1 MYIRFTQPPKDLWTW
16 FEPFL
21 EDDEEL
27 DPKAGGG
34 DKMTIG
40 EMLRS
45 FLTQLDWYSS
55 LFPRIPIPIQK
66 EIEAKLNEYD
76 GVTGEERGDDRRK
89 ETAKKE
95 AGSSRAGHS
104 NKRYRDSDRD
114 DTHKRPRS
122 VSRERDS
129 YNGRASSSSSK
140 SSKYG
145 RERDDHRSYH
155 RY

>member
-21 EDDEEL
+21 DDDEEL

-34 DKMTIG
+34 DRMTIG

-45 FLTQLDWYSS
+45 FLTKLDWYSS

-66 EIEAKLNEYD
+66 EIEAQLNTYD
-76 GVTGEERGDDRRK
+76 GVTSEEKSQDR
-89 ETAKKE
+89 KKDT
-95 AGSSRAGHS
+95 GSSRFSHTS
-104 NKRYRDSDRD
+104 KRYRDSDRD
-114 DTHKRPRS
+114 ETHKKPRS
-122 VSRERDS
+122 SSRERDS
-129 YNGRASSSSSK
+129 YDGRAFSSSK
-140 SSKYG
+140 SSKYS